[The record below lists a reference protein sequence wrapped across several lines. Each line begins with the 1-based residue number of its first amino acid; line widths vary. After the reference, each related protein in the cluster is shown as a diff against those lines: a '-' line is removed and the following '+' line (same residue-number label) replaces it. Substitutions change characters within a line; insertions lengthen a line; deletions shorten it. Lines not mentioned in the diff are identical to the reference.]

1 MDSYKFSMLIFFKW
15 KVELDEILEVA
26 AQDQELWVSM
36 LSESMKTYPATG
48 SLNTEISDYEST

>member
-1 MDSYKFSMLIFFKW
+1 M
-15 KVELDEILEVA
+15 A

-48 SLNTEISDYEST
+48 SLNTEISDYESM